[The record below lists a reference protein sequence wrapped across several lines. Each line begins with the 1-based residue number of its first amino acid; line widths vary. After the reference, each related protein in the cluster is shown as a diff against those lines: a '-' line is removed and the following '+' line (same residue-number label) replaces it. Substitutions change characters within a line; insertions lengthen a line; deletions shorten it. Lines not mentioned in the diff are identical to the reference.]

1 METTNYKL
9 FLTDNS
15 SMDFLTWREKMN
27 GQSDSNM
34 VKIDAALGEKAKSSV
49 SINLVLSASN
59 WTGADTPF
67 TQEIA
72 VNGLTATNNGNISI
86 AHSATMEQRTAAR
99 DAMLAITGQQDGKL
113 IVSADGELPEVDI
126 PVTVIIIG

>member
-9 FLTDNS
+9 FLTDDS
-15 SMDFLTWREKMN
+15 SMDFLTWREKIN
-27 GQSDSNM
+27 GQSNSNM

-49 SINLVLSASN
+49 SVNLTLLASG
-59 WTGADTPF
+59 WAGADTPY
-67 TQEIA
+67 TQEVA
-72 VNGLTATNNGNISI
+72 VDGLTATHNGTISI
-86 AHSATMEQRTAAR
+86 AHNATIEQRTSAR